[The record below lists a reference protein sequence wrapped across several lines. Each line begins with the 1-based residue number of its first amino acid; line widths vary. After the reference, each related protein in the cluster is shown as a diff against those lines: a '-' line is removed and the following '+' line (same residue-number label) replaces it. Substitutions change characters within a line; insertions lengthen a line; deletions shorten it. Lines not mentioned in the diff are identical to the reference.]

1 MASFYN
7 PVKIL
12 WGANKIDSILDIVE
26 SLDIDINKILIVTG
40 SKSLKGS
47 GHLDKILNQF
57 KNKEVLIYSDIPS
70 NPEISDIYNIKTKTD
85 SFKYNIIIAIGGGSV
100 LDVGKCL
107 ATFKN
112 IHVESVDILETN
124 IISKNYQNHNI
135 DTPIIAIPTTSGT
148 GSEVTCWATVW
159 DKVNN
164 KKYSVEDKRIY
175 PKIAVIDPILTMN
188 LPLELTAST
197 ALDAL
202 SHAVEA
208 YWSKKT
214 NEIVRLY
221 ASKSIELIV
230 NNINDLLDDLSNL
243 ELREKIAQA
252 SLYAGLAFSNTK
264 TTACH
269 SISYPLT
276 AKYSIPHGIAT
287 SMTLSK
293 FLKINE
299 ESIIDKDE
307 LLKAFNVES
316 ILEVEKVINDIYN
329 KTGISNRLRNYG
341 VEEKD
346 ISFIVKH
353 SFTPD
358 RMNNNPVEITE
369 EILERVLKDIY

>member
-12 WGANKIDSILDIVE
+12 WGINKIDELSHIVE
-26 SLDIDINKILIVTG
+26 NLYTNINRILILTG
-40 SKSLKGS
+40 SKSLKQS
-47 GHLDKILNQF
+47 GYLDKILSHF
-57 KNKEVLIYSDIPS
+57 GDKEVLTYSNIPS
-70 NPEISDIYNIKTKTD
+70 NPEISDIYDIKTKTD
-85 SFKYNIIIAIGGGSV
+85 SFNYDMIISIGGGSV

-107 ATFKN
+107 VAFKN
-112 IHVESVDILETN
+112 MNIESIEILETN
-124 IISKNYQNHNI
+124 IISKNYQKYNI
-135 DTPIIAIPTTSGT
+135 DTPIMAIPTTSGT

-188 LPLELTAST
+188 LPLNLTAST

-202 SHAVEA
+202 SHALEA
-208 YWSKKT
+208 YWSKKS

-230 NNINDLLDDLSNL
+230 NNMNDLLDDLSNL
-243 ELREKIAQA
+243 ELREKIAQG

-276 AKYSIPHGIAT
+276 AKYNIPHGIAT
-287 SMTLSK
+287 SMTLNK
-293 FLKINE
+293 FLNINN
-299 ESIIDKDE
+299 ESIIDKSE
-307 LLKAFNVES
+307 LLKSFNVERIS
-316 ILEVEKVINDIYN
+316 EVEEVINNIYN
-329 KTGISNRLRNYG
+329 KAGISYKLRDYG
-341 VEEKD
+341 VEERD
-346 ISFIVKH
+346 INFIVKH

-358 RMNNNPVEITE
+358 RMNNNPVKITE
-369 EILERVLKDIY
+369 EILTRVLKDIY